1 MRTLL
6 FKGKDIS
13 KITHEEFINMLPSL
27 SLSDIG
33 VIIELTWWIK
43 YKDHPSFSEMAGP
56 ILENFITREVTAE
69 KYFNEY
75 AVGFSRQLLKNL
87 ADCEVD
93 PPLAE
98 AIKLEIEMRV
108 ALNS

>member
-1 MRTLL
+1 
-6 FKGKDIS
+6 
-13 KITHEEFINMLPSL
+13 MLPSL